1 MEIMGILRNLIPKR
15 SVWCVYDSGGFYFF
29 DEYNDYFEEY
39 YKVLFKTRSKKKAIG
54 VTNYMNQATENI
66 NLENALKNWKRWY
79 H

>member
-1 MEIMGILRNLIPKR
+1 MGEKNGYK
-15 SVWCVYDSGGFYFF
+15 SND

-39 YKVLFKTRSKKKAIG
+39 YKVLFKTRNKKKAIG